1 MLIKPTFTFM
11 DAVVMSMLLSELWY
25 FGCRRYLKFRQSLFR
40 QSLIRQPLIRQSL
53 RIVSQKSTVMDDI
66 DAEINRIAS
75 EKA

>member
-11 DAVVMSMLLSELWY
+11 DAAVMSMLLSALWY
-25 FGCRRYLKFRQSLFR
+25 FGCRRYLKFRQSLF
-40 QSLIRQPLIRQSL
+40 RQSL